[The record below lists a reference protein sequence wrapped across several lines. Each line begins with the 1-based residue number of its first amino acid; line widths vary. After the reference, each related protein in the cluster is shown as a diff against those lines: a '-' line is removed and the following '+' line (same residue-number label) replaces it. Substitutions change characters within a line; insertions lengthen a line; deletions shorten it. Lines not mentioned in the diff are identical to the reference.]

1 MMEIDEFDDL
11 YDNYG
16 QRRGHF
22 VLKKVAERISSD
34 LRATDNLARLARQK
48 FAVLIP
54 GSGEML
60 GQEIAERMR
69 RDIEDF
75 AIDDG
80 RGAVLQV
87 TVSIGLVT
95 WEPNNY
101 PAVDMP
107 QLARQME
114 SVGKKALETAL
125 SKGGN
130 QIAQSRLSTLMV

>member
-1 MMEIDEFDDL
+1 MEVDEYEDL
-11 YDNYG
+11 HESYG
-16 QRRGHF
+16 ERRGHF
-22 VLKKVAERISSD
+22 VLKKIAERISSD
-34 LRATDNLARLARQK
+34 LRATDMMARLSRQK

-69 RDIEDF
+69 EDIDDF

-87 TVSIGLVT
+87 TVSVGLVT
-95 WEPNNY
+95 WEPHSY

-114 SVGKKALETAL
+114 TAGKKALEIAQ

-130 QIAQSRLSTLMV
+130 QVARGRLSTLIV